1 MTVVSDVPTRPDG
14 LQLIGEMEGS
24 GYRVPPSLVRR
35 GDGQTLQVTP
45 LLYAVLEA
53 VDGARGY
60 DDLADAV
67 RERTGKPVSGD
78 NVRQLV
84 DDQLRP
90 LGLLLK
96 ADGSAPELKRSNPL
110 LGLRAK
116 VSVTD
121 PERTRRITDPFRVLF
136 SPLVWI
142 PLMAGFLAICWWLLL
157 DKGLASA
164 TYEAFQKP
172 GLLLLVV
179 AVTVLSAGF
188 HEFGH
193 AAAARK
199 GGAVPGVMGA
209 GIYLVWPAFYTD
221 VTDSYRLGRVGRIRT
236 DLGGLYFN
244 AIVAVAI
251 AGVWWGTGWDALL
264 LVIATQIL
272 QMIRQLTPLV
282 RFDGYHVLADVT
294 GVPDLY
300 PRIGPTLLSL
310 WPTRW
315 RDPKAA
321 ELKPWAR
328 AVITLWV
335 LAVVPLLGFALVTMI
350 LTLPRIVGTAWA
362 STSEASSE
370 LAAALGEMEV
380 VAALEALIGTIAYSF
395 PVVAIALILYRLG
408 KGVGTATWTRTAGK
422 PFRRAVA
429 MATLGAMVAG
439 LVWAWWPA
447 PERYR
452 PVLPFE
458 GGTLQ
463 QAAAAPLQRVGFEVP
478 PSQALEGGLAR
489 TVLSAD
495 RPLPTEDR
503 PTPAL
508 VLVPSGTETVD
519 SGGTV
524 AEPGDE
530 DTVVDPDATPVPDG
544 STDGVTDGS
553 TDGGSTDPQ
562 APTWVFPFDQPLPP
576 GEGDNQALAVNT
588 TDNSVNYDVAMAM
601 VWVEDDQ
608 ALNTNEAIALS
619 SCSNCVSVAV
629 AFQVVVIVGD
639 ANVIVPQNLST
650 AANYDCFECI
660 TAAIASQLVV
670 TVDALPGEAQQVA
683 LSDLWT
689 EIAAFAATI
698 PQLPLADI
706 VARLEEYKDEILTIL
721 EVEVPANAL
730 DPAEAT
736 PSPTAS
742 PSDGASPTGSA
753 TPTSGASPSP
763 TTSSSAGDTTTGGTT
778 EEPTTDDDSGTGSTD
793 GSTTD
798 DDNGTTGTTPAPS
811 PTSPAPSP
819 SSSPSPASSP
829 ASSAPA
835 TSSSP

>member
-1 MTVVSDVPTRPDG
+1 MTVVSDVPTRPEG
-14 LQLIGEMEGS
+14 LQLIGEMAGS

-35 GDGQTLQVTP
+35 ADGQTLQVTP
-45 LLYAVLEA
+45 LLYAVLDA
-53 VDGARGY
+53 VDGTRGY
-60 DDLADAV
+60 EGVADVV
-67 RERTGKPVSGD
+67 RERTGKPVSAD

-96 ADGSAPELKRSNPL
+96 ADGSEPELKRSNPL

-121 PERTRRITDPFRVLF
+121 PERTRRLTDPFRVLF
-136 SPLVWI
+136 WPAVWI
-142 PLMAGFLAICWWLLL
+142 PLMAGFVAICWWLLL
-157 DKGLASA
+157 EKGLASA

-172 GLLLLVV
+172 GLLLFVV

-244 AIVAVAI
+244 AIVAVGITAI
-251 AGVWWGTGWDALL
+251 WWGTRWDALL
-264 LVIATQIL
+264 LVVATQIL

-282 RFDGYHVLADVT
+282 RFDGYHVLADLT

-335 LAVVPLLGFALVTMI
+335 LAVVPLLGFALLTMI

-362 STSEASSE
+362 STSAEWSK
-370 LAAALGEMEV
+370 LTAAVGEMEV
-380 VAALEALIGTIAYSF
+380 LPGLDALVSMIAFSF
-395 PVVAIALILYRLG
+395 PVLAIALILYRLG
-408 KGVGTATWTRTAGK
+408 KGLGTAAWTRTAGK
-422 PFRRAVA
+422 PFRRGVA
-429 MATLGAMVAG
+429 MVTLGALVAG

-463 QAAAAPLQRVGFEVP
+463 QAAAAPLQRVGIEVP
-478 PSQALEGGLAR
+478 TSQALDGGLAR
-489 TVLSAD
+489 TVLPAGQ
-495 RPLPTEDR
+495 PLPTEDK
-503 PTPAL
+503 PVPAL
-508 VLVPSGTETVD
+508 VLVPSGTQTVD
-519 SGGTV
+519 SGGAV
-524 AEPGDE
+524 AEPGDA
-530 DTVVDPDATPVPDG
+530 DTVVDPDSAPAPG
-544 STDGVTDGS
+544 SETE
-553 TDGGSTDPQ
+553 GGSTDPQ
-562 APTWVFPFDQPLPP
+562 SPTWVFPFDQPLPP

-588 TDNSVNYDVAMAM
+588 TDNSVQYDVAMAM

-629 AFQVVVIVGD
+629 AFQVVVIVGEAD
-639 ANVIVPQNLST
+639 VIVPQNLST
-650 AANYDCFECI
+650 AANYNCFECI
-660 TAAIASQLVV
+660 TAAVASQLVV

-683 LSDLWT
+683 LADLWT

-698 PQLPLADI
+698 PQLPLTDI
-706 VARLEEYKDEILTIL
+706 ITQLEDYKDQILAIL
-721 EVEVPANAL
+721 EVQVAENEL
-730 DPAEAT
+730 DPG

-742 PSDGASPTGSA
+742 PSPTGTPSDGASPSGST
-753 TPTSGASPSP
+753 TPTPAPGSTASPTP
-763 TTSSSAGDTTTGGTT
+763 SSSTGDSSSDGTSEESTTGGTT
-778 EEPTTDDDSGTGSTD
+778 SQGSGGTSST
-793 GSTTD
+793 S
-798 DDNGTTGTTPAPS
+798 TPAPS
-811 PTSPAPSP
+811 PTSPAPTP
-819 SSSPSPASSP
+819 SRSPSPASSP
-829 ASSAPA
+829 AA
-835 TSSSP
+835 SSSP

>member
-35 GDGQTLQVTP
+35 GDGQTLQLTP

-53 VDGARGY
+53 VDGTRGY
-60 DDLADAV
+60 DGVAEAV
-67 RERTGKPVSGD
+67 REATGKPVSGD

-84 DDQLRP
+84 DEQLRP

-96 ADGSAPELKRSNPL
+96 ADGSAPETKRSNPL

-142 PLMAGFLAICWWLLL
+142 PLMAGFLAISWWLLL

-179 AVTVLSAGF
+179 AVTVFSAGF

-244 AIVAVAI
+244 AVVGVAI
-251 AGVWWGTGWDALL
+251 AGIWWVTGWDALL

-282 RFDGYHVLADVT
+282 RFDGYHVLADLT
-294 GVPDLY
+294 GVPDLF

-328 AVITLWV
+328 AIITLWV

-362 STSEASSE
+362 STSEAASE
-370 LAAALGEMEV
+370 LATAIGEMEIL
-380 VAALEALIGTIAYSF
+380 AALDALVSMIAFSF
-395 PVVAIALILYRLG
+395 PVLAIAMILYRLATS
-408 KGVGTATWTRTAGK
+408 VGRATWTRTAGK

-429 MATLGAMVAG
+429 TVTLGALVAG
-439 LVWAWWPA
+439 LIWAWWPD

-478 PSQALEGGLAR
+478 TSQALEGGLAR
-489 TVLSAD
+489 TVLPAD

-503 PTPAL
+503 PVPAL

-519 SGGTV
+519 SGGAV

-530 DTVVDPDATPVPDG
+530 DTVVDPDVSPAPDSEPDG
-544 STDGVTDGS
+544 AV
-553 TDGGSTDPQ
+553 DGGSTDPL

-576 GEGDNQALAVNT
+576 EEGDNQAMAVNT

-608 ALNTNEAIALS
+608 ALNTNEAVALS

-660 TAAIASQLVV
+660 TAAVASQLVV

-683 LSDLWT
+683 LSQLWA

-706 VARLEEYKDEILTIL
+706 VDRLEEYKDEILAIL

-730 DPAEAT
+730 DPVEAT
-736 PSPTAS
+736 PSPTAT
-742 PSDGASPTGSA
+742 PSDGASPSGSA
-753 TPTSGASPSP
+753 TPTTGTTPSP
-763 TTSSSAGDTTTGGTT
+763 TTSSGTSDTSEATTGGTT
-778 EEPTTDDDSGTGSTD
+778 EDSTSDDTD
-793 GSTTD
+793 GSTS
-798 DDNGTTGTTPAPS
+798 GTSGSTTPAPS

-829 ASSAPA
+829 AA
-835 TSSSP
+835 SSPAASTSP

>member
-24 GYRVPPSLVRR
+24 GYRTPPSLVRR
-35 GDGQTLQVTP
+35 ADGQTLQVTP

-53 VDGARGY
+53 VDGRRGY
-60 DDLADAV
+60 DEVADGV
-67 RERTGKPVSGD
+67 RDRTGKPVTAD
-78 NVRQLV
+78 NVRTLV
-84 DDQLRP
+84 DSQLRP

-121 PERTRRITDPFRVLF
+121 PERTQRITDPFRVLF

-142 PLMAGFLAICWWLLL
+142 PLMAAFLVTSWWLLL

-221 VTDSYRLGRVGRIRT
+221 VTDSYRLGRLGRIRT

-282 RFDGYHVLADVT
+282 RFDGYHVLADLT

-300 PRIGPTLLSL
+300 PRIGPTLASL

-328 AVITLWV
+328 AVITVWV
-335 LAVVPLLGFALVTMI
+335 LAVVPLLAFALLTMV
-350 LTLPRIVGTAWA
+350 LTLPRILGTAWA
-362 STSEASSE
+362 STSQEASK
-370 LAAALGEMEV
+370 LGAAVGDMEV
-380 VAALEALIGTIAYSF
+380 LASLDALVSMIAFSF
-395 PVVAIALILYRLG
+395 PVLAIALILYRLG
-408 KGVGTATWTRTAGK
+408 TSVGTATWTRTAGK
-422 PFRRAVA
+422 PFRRGIA
-429 MATLGAMVAG
+429 MATIAAMVAG
-439 LVWAWWPA
+439 LVWAWWPDA
-447 PERYR
+447 ERYR

-463 QAAAAPLQRVGFEVP
+463 QAAAAPLQRVGIEVP
-478 PSQALEGGLAR
+478 TSQALEGGLAR
-489 TVLSAD
+489 TVLPAD
-495 RPLPTEDR
+495 QPLPTEDK
-503 PTPAL
+503 PVPAL
-508 VLVPSGTETVD
+508 VLVPSGTGTVD

-530 DTVVDPDATPVPDG
+530 DTAVDPDAG
-544 STDGVTDGS
+544 SE

-562 APTWVFPFDQPLPP
+562 APTWVFPFNQPLPP
-576 GEGDNQALAVNT
+576 DEGDNQALAVNT
-588 TDNSVNYDVAMAM
+588 TDSSVKYDVAMAM

-639 ANVIVPQNLST
+639 ADVIVPQNLST

-660 TAAIASQLVV
+660 TAAVASQLVV

-683 LSDLWT
+683 LADLWT

-698 PQLPLADI
+698 PTLPLADI
-706 VARLEEYKDEILTIL
+706 ISRLEGYKDEILAIL
-721 EVEVPANAL
+721 EVQVAENAL
-730 DPAEAT
+730 DPVEVPPDPSAT
-736 PSPTAS
+736 PSGSPSAT

-753 TPTSGASPSP
+753 TPTTGTSPSP
-763 TTSSSAGDTTTGGTT
+763 TTSTGGTTTGGTT
-778 EEPTTDDDSGTGSTD
+778 DDTD
-793 GSTTD
+793 GSTDSGTSSGTD
-798 DDNGTTGTTPAPS
+798 SGSGSSGTT
-811 PTSPAPSP
+811 PAPSP
-819 SSSPSPASSP
+819 SSSPSVASSP
-829 ASSAPA
+829 AASAPA
-835 TSSSP
+835 PSTSP

>member
-1 MTVVSDVPTRPDG
+1 MWPRPC
-14 LQLIGEMEGS
+14 GS
-24 GYRVPPSLVRR
+24 
-35 GDGQTLQVTP
+35 
-45 LLYAVLEA
+45 A
-53 VDGARGY
+53 
-60 DDLADAV
+60 
-67 RERTGKPVSGD
+67 TGKPVSAD

-84 DDQLRP
+84 DGQLRP

-96 ADGSAPELKRSNPL
+96 ADGSAPETKRSNPL

-121 PERTRRITDPFRVLF
+121 PERTQRITDPFRVLF

-142 PLMAGFLAICWWLLL
+142 PLMAGFLAISWWLLL

-179 AVTVLSAGF
+179 AVTVFSAGF

-244 AIVAVAI
+244 AVVAVAI
-251 AGVWWGTGWDALL
+251 AGIWWGTGWDALL

-282 RFDGYHVLADVT
+282 RFDGYHVLADLT
-294 GVPDLY
+294 GVPDLF

-335 LAVVPLLGFALVTMI
+335 LAVVPLLGFALRDDD
-350 LTLPRIVGTAWA
+350 PDPAPHRGH
-362 STSEASSE
+362 
-370 LAAALGEMEV
+370 
-380 VAALEALIGTIAYSF
+380 
-395 PVVAIALILYRLG
+395 
-408 KGVGTATWTRTAGK
+408 GVGQHVGGGLRAGDGH
-422 PFRRAVA
+422 RRDGDPRRARRPHLHDRVLVPGPGDRDDPLPPRQERRYGDLDPHRRASRSAAAVA
-429 MATLGAMVAG
+429 MVTLGAMVAG
-439 LVWAWWPA
+439 LVWAWWPD

-478 PSQALEGGLAR
+478 TSQALEGGLAR
-489 TVLSAD
+489 TVLPAD
-495 RPLPTEDR
+495 RPLPTEDK
-503 PTPAL
+503 PVPAL

-530 DTVVDPDATPVPDG
+530 DTVVDPDVSPAPD
-544 STDGVTDGS
+544 SETDGA

-576 GEGDNQALAVNT
+576 EEGDNQALAVNT

-660 TAAIASQLVV
+660 TAAVASQLVV

-683 LSDLWT
+683 LSQLWA

-706 VARLEEYKDEILTIL
+706 VDRLEEYKDEILAIL

-730 DPAEAT
+730 DPVEAT
-736 PSPTAS
+736 PEPDRDAQRRRL
-742 PSDGASPTGSA
+742 PQRVGHPDDGDESVADHLVGHVGHHHRHDHRRHDGGLDLRRHRRLHVRQQRQHHHSRPVA
-753 TPTSGASPSP
+753 HQPGAVAEQL
-763 TTSSSAGDTTTGGTT
+763 TVAGQQPRGQRPGGQHV
-778 EEPTTDDDSGTGSTD
+778 EP
-793 GSTTD
+793 
-798 DDNGTTGTTPAPS
+798 
-811 PTSPAPSP
+811 
-819 SSSPSPASSP
+819 
-829 ASSAPA
+829 
-835 TSSSP
+835 